1 MGHSVNS
8 QRKTVDIIFTTEES
22 RMQTERNFIA
32 ILWYP
37 YSMQHVFIMNCCS
50 AFIVDVLYRPIWAN

>member
-37 YSMQHVFIMNCCS
+37 YSTQHVIVTNCCS
-50 AFIVDVLYRPIWAN
+50 AFIIDVLYI